1 MLRPHMNHQLLGLP
15 SIANRMLSENRD
27 RTLRAMRAPGRPGR
41 RLGRAPYGPASLAL
55 VLVLPRRRT
64 TIPIAVP
71 ATT

>member
-1 MLRPHMNHQLLGLP
+1 MNHQLLGLP

-55 VLVLPRRRT
+55 VLPRRRT